1 MADRRPSSR
10 DRPRCVLHVDMDAFY
25 ASVEQRDDPSLAG
38 RPVLV
43 GGRPPRG
50 VVAAAS
56 YEARRYGIRSAMP
69 MREALSRCPGAVVM
83 RPRMSHYQ
91 AVSRQVFDI
100 LRRLTPDVEG
110 LSLDEAYLDL
120 TASPAHSR
128 DPEGTAAGI
137 KAAIRQATGLTA
149 SVGAGPNKLVAKI
162 ASDLGKPDGLV
173 VLFGDAVERTLADL
187 PVRAIGGIG
196 PKTGSRLAATG
207 IRTLAQLASA
217 PPGALAPIF
226 GRHAPDMQARARGID
241 DRPVQSRRVAVSLS
255 AEETFSRDLADPGSL
270 ARELRPLADKVAAR
284 LRRKEYLAGQVAVKI
299 RRADFRTVTRQ
310 RALVPPSAESAAIY
324 EAGWALVEQWLAAHP
339 DARIRLL
346 GIAAGKLTDA
356 TQLSLFDHGDNRL
369 DRVADAIR
377 ERFGDASLLHGSDLP
392 GDPPEDP

>member
-56 YEARRYGIRSAMP
+56 YESRRYGIRSAMP

-128 DPEGTAAGI
+128 DPAEEAERPPRSRAEADGDDGVRPAA
-137 KAAIRQATGLTA
+137 RPEEVSYQ
-149 SVGAGPNKLVAKI
+149 VW
-162 ASDLGKPDGLV
+162 
-173 VLFGDAVERTLADL
+173 
-187 PVRAIGGIG
+187 
-196 PKTGSRLAATG
+196 RLA
-207 IRTLAQLASA
+207 
-217 PPGALAPIF
+217 
-226 GRHAPDMQARARGID
+226 
-241 DRPVQSRRVAVSLS
+241 
-255 AEETFSRDLADPGSL
+255 
-270 ARELRPLADKVAAR
+270 
-284 LRRKEYLAGQVAVKI
+284 EYQ
-299 RRADFRTVTRQ
+299 
-310 RALVPPSAESAAIY
+310 
-324 EAGWALVEQWLAAHP
+324 
-339 DARIRLL
+339 
-346 GIAAGKLTDA
+346 
-356 TQLSLFDHGDNRL
+356 
-369 DRVADAIR
+369 
-377 ERFGDASLLHGSDLP
+377 DASFYQAVRWLEHSHDVNNIV
-392 GDPPEDP
+392 